1 MLRTCAALLAAAALA
16 VAGCGGSGGEKGSR
30 ASSGGGRALTKAQ
43 FIAKATTVCRDTKQA
58 QLPFTDKVNSLP
70 DRTDLKRVAPLLVGA
85 LAQSRKGLTRLR
97 AVPAPHQ
104 DKARLD
110 AYFAAAERLLSALE
124 DLANAAKASDRP
136 AGAKVARET
145 QALTADAR
153 QKAADYG
160 LKGCGD
166 VF

>member
-1 MLRTCAALLAAAALA
+1 MHRTCVALLSAAALA
-16 VAGCGGSGGEKGSR
+16 VAGCGGGDKDP
-30 ASSGGGRALTKAQ
+30 GGGTLTKAQ
-43 FIAKATTVCRDTKQA
+43 FIAKATAVCRDTKKA

-70 DRTDLKRVAPLLVGA
+70 DGTDIKRVAPLLVGA

-97 AVPAPHQ
+97 AVPAPSE
-104 DKARLD
+104 DKALLD
-110 AYFAAAERLLSALE
+110 AYFAAAERLLTALE
-124 DLANAAKASDRP
+124 NLANAAKASNRP
-136 AGAKVARET
+136 AGAKVAREA

-153 QKAADYG
+153 QKATDYG